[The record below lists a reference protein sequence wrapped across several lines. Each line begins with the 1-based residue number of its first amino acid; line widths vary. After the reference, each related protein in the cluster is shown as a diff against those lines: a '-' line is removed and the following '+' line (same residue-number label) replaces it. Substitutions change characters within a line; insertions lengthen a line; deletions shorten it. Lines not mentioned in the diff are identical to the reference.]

1 MAFVS
6 TSVKLIVENRRR
18 YDLRG
23 PVLTLGVPEFYITG
37 SQLDRWLIA
46 DGSQPPAASAIS
58 ARTISANPLGKRLG
72 WLSPAS
78 FFDALD
84 IRPWV
89 SIDIPGCEH
98 PPDLVHD
105 LNQPFPTEFENAFE
119 LILDPGTTEH
129 VFDIKTALTNVV
141 QALRKGGTIIHQV
154 PIYMYNGGYYSLNP
168 ILLFDFYRDNG
179 FTDLQAYVI
188 MWDRY
193 RAYCD
198 THVYYQYDDR
208 WLGARHALTDS
219 DQCRFS
225 PLLLFAAR
233 KAEVRTGVVNPVQSY
248 QPILRPDPSRS
259 LASRLVKHAFRLGYQ
274 VFPFSPVFYAEAW
287 LHRTV
292 GRIRLARHRR
302 RG

>member
-37 SQLDRWLIA
+37 SQLDRWLVA
-46 DGSQPPAASAIS
+46 TGGQPPAASAIS
-58 ARTISANPLGKRLG
+58 ARTISGNPVGQRLG

-78 FFDALD
+78 FFEALD

-98 PPDLVHD
+98 PPDLIHD
-105 LNQPFPTEFENAFE
+105 LNQPFPPEFENAFE

-141 QALRKGGTIIHQV
+141 QALRKGGTVIHQV

-168 ILLFDFYRDNG
+168 VLFFDFYRDNG
-179 FTDLQAYVI
+179 FVDLQAYII

-193 RAYCD
+193 RAYGSH
-198 THVYYQYDDR
+198 HVYYEYDDR
-208 WLGARHALTDS
+208 LLGPRHALADA

-225 PLLLFAAR
+225 PLLLFSAR
-233 KAEVRTGVVNPVQSY
+233 KAEMRTRVVNPVQSY
-248 QPILRPDPSRS
+248 EPILHPDGSRS
-259 LASRLVKHAFRLGYQ
+259 LASRIARRVFQLGYEVLPFGHAFQ
-274 VFPFSPVFYAEAW
+274 AEAW
-287 LHRTV
+287 FHRSV
-292 GRIRLARHRR
+292 QRIKLARRRR